1 MTVATTC
8 PYCGVGCGVLAH
20 ANADGSVHVE
30 GDTQHQANH
39 GRLCVKGS
47 ALGETVD
54 LRGRLL
60 HPMLRAPDGR
70 LQRTNWD
77 DALDRIAEGFR
88 RVIDQHG
95 PDAVAFYVS
104 GQLLTEDYYV
114 VNKLAKGYIG
124 TANIDTN
131 SRLCM
136 SSAVAGHKR
145 AFGEDIVPGCYEDL
159 EQAELIVLVGSNTA
173 WCHPIVYQRIAKA
186 KESGSPPRMVVIDPR
201 HTATCESA
209 DLHLPVKPGTDVW
222 LFNGL
227 LAFLF
232 QHGAM
237 DARFVEAHTQGFA
250 QALAAAQA
258 DAGDPAEVARVC
270 GVQLADLLNFYRW
283 FARCERTVTLFS
295 QGVNQSSSGTDK
307 VNSIINCHL
316 LTGRIGKPGMGPFSL
331 TGQPNAM
338 GGREVGGL
346 ANMLAAHME
355 LDNPM
360 HRQIVQSFWQSP
372 RIADRPGLKA
382 MDLFEA
388 IGEGRVK
395 AVWIMAT
402 NPVVSLP
409 DADRVKQA
417 LARCEWVVS
426 SDIVAQTDTNAY
438 AHALLPALGWGEKD
452 GTVTNSERRISRQ
465 RAFLPAPSEAR
476 ADWQIVCEVAQRL
489 GFTEGFQFDDVHEV
503 FAEHARL
510 TAYRN
515 HDPDTNGEPAARRLL
530 NLEGLAQL
538 DREGYD
544 AIQPVQWPVVAN
556 GEGAARL
563 LADGRY
569 SYADGRARFIA
580 TPARMPVN
588 ATDREYPLV
597 LNTGRVRD
605 QWHTMTRTG
614 KAPRLTGH
622 IPEPFVDM
630 HPHDALRCGV
640 REGELARVQSRW
652 GGMVG
657 RVKHSGGILAGNVF
671 VPIHWNDQFASDA
684 RVGSVVNPVA
694 DPISGEPE
702 FKHTPV
708 SVEPFPVRWYG
719 FALSRQLL
727 APDGLSYWT
736 SIQGDRF
743 RRYEIA
749 HRERPSE
756 CGAWARAWLGVN
768 DPDADW
774 LEYEDRSTGI
784 YRAAHMIDD
793 RIESCVFLSS
803 RPDLPARHWLASL
816 FVRDQLEEADRI
828 ALLIGE
834 PASPGAATGPMVCS
848 CFGVGRNTICEAI
861 RKQGLETP
869 AQITSALRAG
879 GNCGSCVPE
888 LKQLIAEVRAE
899 VNA

>member
-1 MTVATTC
+1 MSVATTC
-8 PYCGVGCGVLAH
+8 PYCGVGCGVLAR

-30 GDTQHQANH
+30 GDAQHHANH

-60 HPMLRAPDGR
+60 HPMLRAPDGT
-70 LQRTNWD
+70 LQRTSWN
-77 DALDRIAEGFR
+77 DALDRVADGFR
-88 RVIDQHG
+88 RVIDRHG

-145 AFGEDIVPGCYEDL
+145 AFGEDVVPGCYDDL

-186 KESGSPPRMVVIDPR
+186 KESGTPPRIVVIDPR

-237 DARFVEAHTQGFA
+237 DVRFVETHTTGMA
-250 QALAAAQA
+250 KTLAVAQA

-270 GVQLADLLNFYRW
+270 GVQLSDVLTFYRW

-316 LTGRIGKPGMGPFSL
+316 LTGRIGKSGAGPFSL

-355 LDNPM
+355 LENPM

-372 RIADRPGLKA
+372 RIAERPGLKA
-382 MDLFEA
+382 VDLFDA

-395 AVWIMAT
+395 ALWIMAT

-409 DADRVKQA
+409 DADRVKRA

-465 RAFLPAPSEAR
+465 RVFLPAPGEAR
-476 ADWQIVCEVAQRL
+476 ADWRIACDVAQRL
-489 GFTEGFQFDDVHEV
+489 GFSRGFQFDDAHQV
-503 FAEHARL
+503 FDEHARL

-515 HDPDTNGEPAARRLL
+515 HAPQEGDEPAARRLL
-530 NLEGLAQL
+530 NLEGLANL
-538 DREGYD
+538 DRQAYD
-544 AIQPVQWPVVAN
+544 TLQPVQWPVAKN
-556 GEGAARL
+556 GQGAARL
-563 LADGRY
+563 LADGGY
-569 SYADGRARFIA
+569 SHADSRARFIA
-580 TPARMPVN
+580 VAARSPVN

-652 GGMVG
+652 GGMVA
-657 RVKHSGGILAGNVF
+657 RVTHSGGILAGNVF

-684 RVGSVVNPVA
+684 RVGSVVNPVV

-719 FALSRQLL
+719 FALSRRLL
-727 APDGLSYWT
+727 SPDGLSYWT

-756 CGAWARAWLGVN
+756 CGTWARTWLSVS

-774 LEYEDRSTGI
+774 LEYEDRSTGV
-784 YRAAHMIDD
+784 YRAVHLIDD
-793 RIESCVFLSS
+793 RIESCLFLSS
-803 RPDLPARHWLASL
+803 RPDLPARHWLAGL
-816 FVRDQLEEADRI
+816 FVRESLEEDDRT

-834 PASPGAATGPMVCS
+834 PADPGAATGPMVCS
-848 CFGVGRNTICEAI
+848 CFGVGRNTICDAI
-861 RKQGLETP
+861 RAHGLETP
-869 AQITSALRAG
+869 AQITGRLRAG

-888 LKQLIAEVRAE
+888 LRQLIAEVRAE